1 MLKKEYIFIYV
12 ACNDL
17 KEARKIAGH
26 CVSER
31 LAASANIIPNMES
44 FYWWDGTVNA
54 ETESVLIL
62 KTVSD
67 RFKEVEEAVRSFHSY
82 ECPCIVSLSLTDG
95 HQPYLKWISEN
106 TRSQK

>member
-1 MLKKEYIFIYV
+1 MIKKDYIFIYV

-31 LAASANIIPNMES
+31 LAASANIIPTMES

-62 KTVSD
+62 KTVAN
-67 RFKEVEEAVRSFHSY
+67 RFTEIEDAVRSIHSY
-82 ECPCIVSLSLTDG
+82 ECPCIVSLPVTDG
-95 HQPYLKWISEN
+95 YQPYLDWLNEI
-106 TRSQK
+106 TQK